1 MKSFCLCIISLFFL
15 YSCSETSEST
25 GVEEQYLSSFPYS
38 NKLADSINDLLPHNP
53 ANSYDYVG
61 QLHYE
66 FYQDYYAQLDDS
78 LSLSQVSS
86 KIELLANRHAEF
98 SSYFGS
104 TYRFTQLEGVISLL
118 SCESS
123 CVEAVLSTSSLS
135 LVAQEKMRIF
145 FSDFD
150 VIFEKSITSDAL
162 LQYIF
167 IFENEV
173 IQSPDFTAFDKSV
186 ILSTTSIA
194 RFSTYESK
202 RRPKK
207 NSDPEWDSLITNLLG
222 TVVGAEH
229 SIADSL
235 VASLIC
241 GIQSN

>member
-1 MKSFCLCIISLFFL
+1 MKSFYLCIISLFLL
-15 YSCSETSEST
+15 YSCSETSELT
-25 GVEEQYLSSFPYS
+25 AEEEQYLSSSPYS
-38 NKLADSINDLLPHNP
+38 NKLADSINELLPHNP

-66 FYQDYYAQLDDS
+66 LYQDYYTQLEDS
-78 LSLSQVSS
+78 LALAQVSTR
-86 KIELLANRHAEF
+86 IEMLANRHVKF
-98 SSYFGS
+98 SSYFGTNYS
-104 TYRFTQLEGVISLL
+104 FTQLGGFVSLL
-118 SCESS
+118 SCEFS
-123 CVEAVLSTSSLS
+123 CVETVLSNSSLS
-135 LVAQEKMRIF
+135 IVAKEKMKIF

-150 VIFEKSITSDAL
+150 VLFEKSITSDAL

-167 IFENEV
+167 LFEEEV
-173 IQSPDFTAFDKSV
+173 IQSPDFTTFDKSV

-222 TVVGAEH
+222 TIVGAEH
-229 SIADSL
+229 SIADGI